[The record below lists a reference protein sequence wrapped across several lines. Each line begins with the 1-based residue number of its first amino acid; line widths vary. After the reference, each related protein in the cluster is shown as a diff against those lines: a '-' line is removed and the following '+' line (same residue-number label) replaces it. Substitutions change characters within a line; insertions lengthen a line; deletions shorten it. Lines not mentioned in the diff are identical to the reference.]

1 MTHSHLIS
9 KRPLLIVACL
19 VIASLA
25 CISTELSV
33 VFDEDGSGSGV
44 VRLELLYPADLSDQ
58 SGADTADMIADLTAQ
73 GWEEVTLGSADSTH
87 YRITGVYHFGDKAG
101 EKPLSG
107 IMPEFSYTV
116 EEAENQYKYFTF
128 TGTADFSELDAFWT
142 EAKNDW
148 AVNGIKAEDTEFF
161 LETGDVEIFSA
172 AEVQQLMQT
181 YGAPKGV
188 IKVTLPGQT
197 PVDANVFWD
206 NEQEYMDGKT
216 NTVAF
221 TWVPGQ
227 RAVAE
232 LKVARRLEP
241 LAPVSPEQAQANLQS
256 LLASFTGAVP
266 SGSVNWPGVI
276 SGHINNNLI
285 AFFNG
290 DAYTCSDYQGRVLR
304 WLDGIR
310 TSSDPNVRGVL
321 GGLDYGPIQTNGGGH
336 RAVVVF
342 PRGTDWRSTGTVLDP
357 WPQQKPLSWPIANWG
372 AGLWFVSGANQ
383 PAPDSDA
390 GSLYPHLTQGTSSY
404 PAAAVVQ
411 GDLSRG
417 LARPTRVLMVRS
429 PVTVMLTL
437 PDGRRLG
444 ALADGTIV
452 NDLPGEADMY
462 AFPVTDRPGEVEWMF
477 FLPELEVEVELTG
490 SGSGDFH
497 ALIATADGAY
507 GYGGQPIG
515 SGQLAT
521 FTVAASGLPSDLALP
536 GGEVAPARLLAPEEV
551 DAAMGIT
558 AEDLAAAEQA
568 SDAEVAGAGLEQLLP
583 VDSANLPAL
592 LGILCLCVGGGA
604 LGAGLIFLGL
614 RGGRLRRS
622 V

>member
-1 MTHSHLIS
+1 MTLPRID
-9 KRPLLIVACL
+9 RRRVYLA
-19 VIASLA
+19 IAWLAFSSLA
-25 CISTELSV
+25 CISSEMSV
-33 VFDEDGSGSGV
+33 IFNADGSGSGI
-44 VRLELLYPADLSDQ
+44 VRLEMLYPMDLSDEA
-58 SGADTADMIADLTAQ
+58 SFDTGELIDGLTAQ
-73 GWEEVTLGSADSTH
+73 GWEEVGLEGSGSTH
-87 YRITGVYHFGDKAG
+87 YKITALYHFGDQPG

-107 IMPEFSYTV
+107 VLPEFSYTV
-116 EEAENQYKYFTF
+116 EEAENKYKYFTF
-128 TGTADFSELDAFWT
+128 SGKADFSELDAFWT

-148 AVNGIKAEDTEFF
+148 AVNGIQAEDNELFF
-161 LETGDVEIFSA
+161 GSEEVEILSA
-172 AEVQQLMQT
+172 AEVRDIMDT
-181 YGAPKGV
+181 YGEPRGV
-188 IKVTLPGQT
+188 IRVTLPGQT

-216 NTVAF
+216 DTVTF

-227 RAVAE
+227 RAIAE
-232 LKVARRLEP
+232 LKVVRRLEP
-241 LAPVSPEQAQANLQS
+241 LPPVSPEQAQANLQS
-256 LLASFTGAVP
+256 LLTSFTGAVP

-304 WLDGIR
+304 WLDSIR
-310 TSSDPNVRGVL
+310 ASSDPNLRGVL

-390 GSLYPHLTQGTSSY
+390 GSLYPQLTQGTSSY
-404 PAAAVVQ
+404 PAAAVLQ
-411 GDLSRG
+411 GDLGRG

-437 PDGRRLG
+437 PEGRRLG

-462 AFPVTDRPGEVEWMF
+462 AYPVADRPGEVEWLF

-490 SGSGDFH
+490 SGSGEFH
-497 ALIATADGAY
+497 ALMATADGAY

-515 SGQLAT
+515 SGELAT
-521 FTVAASGLPSDLALP
+521 FSVASSGLPSDLALP
-536 GGEVAPARLLAPEEV
+536 GGEIAPARLLAPEEV

-558 AEDLAAAEQA
+558 AEDLAAAEAA
-568 SDAEVAGAGLEQLLP
+568 SEGQGTGLERLLP
-583 VDSANLPAL
+583 AGSASLPAL

-604 LGAGLIFLGL
+604 VGAGLIFLGL
-614 RGGRLRRS
+614 RGGRLRRTG
-622 V
+622 

>member
-1 MTHSHLIS
+1 MTQSPLSS
-9 KRPLLIVACL
+9 KRPLLILACL
-19 VIASLA
+19 VMSTLA
-25 CISTELSV
+25 CLSTELSV
-33 VFDEDGSGSGV
+33 VFDADGSGSGI
-44 VRLELLYPADLSDQ
+44 VRLDLLFPADISDQ
-58 SGADTADMIADLTAQ
+58 SGADVADMMADLTAQ
-73 GWEEVTLGSADSTH
+73 GWEEVTLESGDSSH
-87 YRITGVYHFGDKAG
+87 YRITGVYHFGDKES

-128 TGTADFSELDAFWT
+128 TGKADFSQLDAFWT
-142 EAKNDW
+142 EAKNNW

-161 LETGDVEIFSA
+161 FETGEVEILSA
-172 AEVQQLMQT
+172 AEVRQMMQT
-181 YGAPKGV
+181 YGPPKGV
-188 IKVTLPGQT
+188 IRVTLPGQT

-206 NEQEYMDGKT
+206 NEQQYMEGKT
-216 NTVAF
+216 DTVAF

-227 RAVAE
+227 RAIAE

-256 LLASFTGAVP
+256 LLGSFTSAIP
-266 SGSVNWPGVI
+266 TGSVNWPGVI

-390 GSLYPHLTQGTSSY
+390 GSLYPQLTQGTSSY
-404 PAAAVVQ
+404 PAAAVLQ
-411 GDLSRG
+411 GDLGRG
-417 LARPTRVLMVRS
+417 QARPTRVLMVRS

-462 AFPVTDRPGEVEWMF
+462 GFPVPDRPGEVEWLF
-477 FLPELEVEVELTG
+477 FLPELDFEVELTG
-490 SGSGDFH
+490 SGAGEFH
-497 ALIATADGAY
+497 TLMATPDGAN

-515 SGQLAT
+515 SGGLAT
-521 FTVAASGLPSDLALP
+521 FSVASSGLPSDLALP
-536 GGEVAPARLLAPEEV
+536 GGETAPARLLAPEEV

-568 SDAEVAGAGLEQLLP
+568 SGEGSAGLGEVLS
-583 VDSANLPAL
+583 VNSASLPAL

-622 V
+622 G

>member
-1 MTHSHLIS
+1 MTQSPLIS

-19 VIASLA
+19 VLATLA

-33 VFDEDGSGSGV
+33 VFDADGSGSGV
-44 VRLELLYPADLSDQ
+44 VRMDLLFPADLSDQ
-58 SGADTADMIADLTAQ
+58 SGADMAEMIANLTAQ
-73 GWEEVTLGSADSTH
+73 GWEEVTQESADSSH
-87 YRITGVYHFGDKAG
+87 YRITGVYHFGDKEG

-128 TGTADFSELDAFWT
+128 TGRADFSELDAFWT
-142 EAKNDW
+142 EAKSDW

-161 LETGDVEIFSA
+161 FETGEIEIMSA
-172 AEVQQLMQT
+172 SEVQEMMQT
-181 YGAPKGV
+181 YGEPKGV
-188 IKVTLPGQT
+188 IRVTLPGQT

-206 NEQEYMDGKT
+206 NEQDYLDGKT
-216 NTVAF
+216 DTVAF

-227 RAVAE
+227 RAIAE
-232 LKVARRLEP
+232 LKVVRRLEP
-241 LAPVSPEQAQANLQS
+241 LAPVSPEQTQANLQS
-256 LLASFTGAVP
+256 LLGTFTGAIP
-266 SGSVNWPGVI
+266 SGSINLTGRL
-276 SGHINNNLI
+276 SGHINNSI
-285 AFFNG
+285 VAFFNG
-290 DAYTCSDYQGRVLR
+290 GAYTCSDYQGRVLR

-310 TSSDPNVRGVL
+310 TSSDPNVRGTL

-357 WPQQKPLSWPIANWG
+357 WPQQKPLSFPIASWG
-372 AGLWFVSGANQ
+372 DGMWFVSGASQ
-383 PAPDSDA
+383 PAPDQDA
-390 GSLYPHLTQGTSSY
+390 GSLYPQLTQGTSSY
-404 PAAAVVQ
+404 PAAAVLQ
-411 GDLSRG
+411 GDLGRG

-429 PVTVMLTL
+429 PVTVMLNL

-462 AFPVTDRPGEVEWMF
+462 AFPVPDRPGEVEWLF

-490 SGSGDFH
+490 SGAGDFH
-497 ALIATADGAY
+497 ALMATANGAY

-515 SGQLAT
+515 SGELAT
-521 FTVAASGLPSDLALP
+521 FAVATSGLPSDLALP
-536 GGEVAPARLLAPEEV
+536 GGAVVPARLLPPEEI

-558 AEDLAAAEQA
+558 ADDLAAAEQSSGA
-568 SDAEVAGAGLEQLLP
+568 AGDGLESLLP
-583 VDSANLPAL
+583 AGSAGLPAL
-592 LGILCLCVGGGA
+592 LGILCLCVAGGT

-614 RGGRLRRS
+614 RSGRQRRS
-622 V
+622 G